1 MTTKL
6 EKILKKKYKAAV
18 KKLHWL
24 LKPKLR
30 GFRNLSEAEKRI
42 QKNLGG
48 KSFGCGKKLG
58 VNDMAKITLSE
69 VNKKHLKIIGFLTVS
84 AVLAYVLSL
93 LADKP
98 ELVYLAPLINYVLYF
113 LKLELDKEGYV
124 QVIRNK

>member
-1 MTTKL
+1 
-6 EKILKKKYKAAV
+6 
-18 KKLHWL
+18 
-24 LKPKLR
+24 
-30 GFRNLSEAEKRI
+30 
-42 QKNLGG
+42 
-48 KSFGCGKKLG
+48 
-58 VNDMAKITLSE
+58 MAKITLSE

>member
-1 MTTKL
+1 
-6 EKILKKKYKAAV
+6 
-18 KKLHWL
+18 
-24 LKPKLR
+24 
-30 GFRNLSEAEKRI
+30 
-42 QKNLGG
+42 
-48 KSFGCGKKLG
+48 